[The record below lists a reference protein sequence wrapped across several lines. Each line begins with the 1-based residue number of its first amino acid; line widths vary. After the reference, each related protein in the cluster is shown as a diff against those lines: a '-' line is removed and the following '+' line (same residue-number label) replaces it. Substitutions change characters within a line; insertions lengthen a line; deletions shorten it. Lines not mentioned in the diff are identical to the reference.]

1 MSKYCSNCGK
11 RIEQDSKFCSGCGKT
26 LVKEEKEEKKA
37 DDMVWNDILIA
48 VIYIV
53 LAFVFAGVG
62 YSILPKEF
70 KNFIKKVLKIG
81 YENVIKNE
89 KEKKRL

>member
-1 MSKYCSNCGK
+1 
-11 RIEQDSKFCSGCGKT
+11 
-26 LVKEEKEEKKA
+26 
-37 DDMVWNDILIA
+37 MVWNDILIA

-81 YENVIKNE
+81 YEKVIKNE

>member
-1 MSKYCSNCGK
+1 MKKRRLIRINICGD
-11 RIEQDSKFCSGCGKT
+11 IN
-26 LVKEEKEEKKA
+26 
-37 DDMVWNDILIA
+37 MVWNDILIA

-81 YENVIKNE
+81 YEKVIKNE
-89 KEKKRL
+89 KEKTRL

>member
-1 MSKYCSNCGK
+1 MKKRRLIRINICGD
-11 RIEQDSKFCSGCGKT
+11 IN
-26 LVKEEKEEKKA
+26 
-37 DDMVWNDILIA
+37 MVWNDILIA

-81 YENVIKNE
+81 YEKVIKNE

>member
-37 DDMVWNDILIA
+37 DE
-48 VIYIV
+48 
-53 LAFVFAGVG
+53 
-62 YSILPKEF
+62 K
-70 KNFIKKVLKIG
+70 KKVDPYQHLRDYKYG
-81 YENVIKNE
+81 ME
-89 KEKKRL
+89 